1 MKIGLISDVHAEP
14 APLAEALALFRDQGV
29 GTILCAGDIVGYGSD
44 ASAVVTLLKA
54 HDVCT
59 VLGNHD
65 LWLLQHFEAERN
77 VVCDYLRT
85 LPLEQEL
92 RLAGKELLMLHAS
105 PGGGLLDGIR
115 LLDEDGR
122 LLASQRDLWT
132 TALKDLAV
140 DVLVVGHTHQ
150 LFSQQLGEV
159 LVINPGSTLFNHS
172 CAILEL
178 PQMTLTIHPLSGRQ
192 PLLSWNFSLLRAGG
206 PPFLIP

>member
-1 MKIGLISDVHAEP
+1 MKIGLLSDVHAEP

-29 GTILCAGDIVGYGSD
+29 DTILCAGDIVGYGSD
-44 ASAVVTLLKA
+44 ATAVVALLKA
-54 HDVCT
+54 HGVRT

-65 LWLLQHFEAERN
+65 LWLLQRFEAERN
-77 VVCDYLRT
+77 AVCNYLRA

-92 RLAGKELLMLHAS
+92 QLAGKRLLMLHAS

-115 LLDEDGR
+115 LLDEEGR
-122 LLASQRDLWT
+122 LLIAQRDVWA
-132 TALKDLAV
+132 TALEGLDA

-178 PQMTLTIHPLSGRQ
+178 PQMTVTIHPLSGRQ
-192 PLLSWNFSLLRAGG
+192 PLLSWNFSMLRTG
-206 PPFLIP
+206 PQTP